1 MHWILLVSFPI
12 RRAIVVFDSSA
23 FGLEF
28 YTDFIELAKKN
39 ILRPLLTQKYSVEK
53 VDEILSPESL
63 IRYTE

>member
-53 VDEILSPESL
+53 IDEILSPESV
-63 IRYTE
+63 IRYSE